1 MGYTNYFE
9 VVRPLMSREEALAVF
24 KELNEFVPFVISVA
38 KQNGI
43 ELINDSSA
51 GRIAISAGEN
61 GVVDFVIDV
70 PHLMSICFGCFKTN
84 RMPYDAAVVAMLL
97 KLKQLMGDRVSV
109 SSDDNDEYITDMM
122 MAGIHMYSEASS
134 AALVWTADKRVEYAL
149 ICMLAR

>member
-1 MGYTNYFE
+1 MGYTNYVE
-9 VVRPLMSREEALAVF
+9 VVRPVSSEDALAVV
-24 KELNEFVPFVISVA
+24 KELNEFVPFLISVA

-61 GVVDFVIDV
+61 GVEDFHLV
-70 PHLMSICFGCFKTN
+70 PQHLMSNCFKFCKTN

-109 SSDDNDEYITDMM
+109 TSDDNDEGITDMM

>member
-1 MGYTNYFE
+1 MGYTNYVD
-9 VVRPLMSREEALAVF
+9 VVRPMSSEETLAVV
-24 KELNEFVPFVISVA
+24 KELNEFVPFLIRVA
-38 KQNGI
+38 KQKGI
-43 ELINDSSA
+43 ELINNSSA
-51 GRIAISAGEN
+51 DCIAISAGEN
-61 GVVDFVIDV
+61 GMEDFYLV
-70 PHLMSICFGCFKTN
+70 PKHLVSDCFMFCKTN

-109 SSDDNDEYITDMM
+109 TSDYNDEGITDMM